1 MPIKQAESRLNFG
14 TVVVAFLFFWLD
26 NPCESSRPMLVIIK
40 ITCQDVQ
47 GELNASATAVQGFLS
62 MMRSSSEQTLLT

>member
-40 ITCQDVQ
+40 NHLPGCAGRIECIDNCCT
-47 GELNASATAVQGFLS
+47 GG
-62 MMRSSSEQTLLT
+62 TL